1 VIPGLQGKGND
12 SRRRFPT
19 TKQWPRLKCMPVFV
33 CQTKSRELSEPD
45 TNASRSDGQGVSQQD
60 SAKVPPSCTLAEAVP
75 GLTRI

>member
-1 VIPGLQGKGND
+1 
-12 SRRRFPT
+12 
-19 TKQWPRLKCMPVFV
+19 MPVFV